1 MLINKV
7 LNDNKLS
14 FQCQNYD
21 PNIYIYKIEDRIN
34 IVTIRSKSS
43 AFSIDRDLF
52 YYLSNQ
58 KLIYA
63 FILKN
68 EISGKI
74 FYLEFYNKNN
84 WLNSSFERSNKE
96 KLFFGKIVLNNQS
109 DIKQIINRIKNIV
122 LDKK

>member
-21 PNIYIYKIEDRIN
+21 PNTYIYKIEDRIN

-63 FILKN
+63 FIFEN

-122 LDKK
+122 FDKK